1 MKRKMIVTGMVATL
15 LIAGTL
21 VMGGCSCSTGS
32 NTNQNATN
40 NSSNASNATNQ
51 SSTNTSVNPAPDAN
65 SANVAMVGNYKL
77 VEKVDDG
84 VTYNEAQIA
93 AQNKGKTLEVKAD
106 GTAVKKEADGD
117 TETYRYDATNFI
129 ENDGDVKAYTF
140 ENNTIKIKDGNDVDT
155 YQKQ

>member
-1 MKRKMIVTGMVATL
+1 MKRKMLVAGMVATL

-40 NSSNASNATNQ
+40 NASNATNQ
-51 SSTNTSVNPAPDAN
+51 SAANTSANPAPAAD
-65 SANVAMVGNYKL
+65 SANASMVGNYKL

-84 VTYNEAQIA
+84 VTLNEAQIA

-106 GTAVKKEADGD
+106 GTAVKTEADGD

-129 ENDGDVKAYTF
+129 ENDGDAKAYTF